1 MTVEKKFVEKKISR
15 GVGEGGDSRI
25 NFILDFKGGPG
36 SLVMVKSGMCN
47 RVLNWTITITIT
59 TIVKCI

>member
-15 GVGEGGDSRI
+15 GVGGGRVEAI
-25 NFILDFKGGPG
+25 PG
-36 SLVMVKSGMCN
+36 LTLFWISKAVPVMVKSGIRN

-59 TIVKCI
+59 IIVKCI

>member
-1 MTVEKKFVEKKISR
+1 MTVEKNFVEKKISR
-15 GVGEGGDSRI
+15 GAGAGGDSRI

-47 RVLNWTITITIT
+47 RVLNWTIKITIMI
-59 TIVKCI
+59 IVKCI